1 MLDAQR
7 QGIKIAAK
15 SNVDQHIEVK
25 SVVVPYSVAKRVF
38 GKEIAETHIV
48 VQLAI
53 SNSSPSMAFVL
64 HNAFIDF
71 SKVGNEPSAGL
82 FGLFGGEPALSQ
94 GRNGS
99 ATSRISSVESR
110 VARGQ
115 LLDAQQTTGRNIT
128 MRVLTTLGS
137 IAAGYS
143 FSFGEKGIAKGIAAF
158 NGNVVPGVAY
168 AWPDLTVAQINRISD
183 FGYQTNKLIPKEGG
197 EIVVCF
203 FPIADFLTPGF
214 QQIFKKA
221 PAALFTPLQ
230 MIKDKSIKS
239 LVYKNLK
246 LETLDVEAIETILPC
261 FQLLTAAAKV
271 KSEPPADPANEKQDK
286 PRRPVSDPAIT
297 FAAQELKGAV
307 MDDCRT
313 TFKSNIK
320 ALTQLLYLQNLSF
333 DNLLV
338 EVDGIMTVDVRQV
351 PARIAGVTFE
361 GADNTPQLW
370 AAPGTVKG
378 KIEGEYL
385 ANGTLKI
392 LETAALGIED
402 VTVDTAN
409 ATDRLLPF
417 SFKVTKAI
425 PSGSK
430 LTFVVDR
437 KFDAN
442 QTTTSTVSSMK
453 FEYVVGYVLTGPVVT
468 KVAQEDATVTLT
480 GANLFNTTETPL
492 KLSLT
497 NSRDS
502 KKVVDI
508 KPKDGATATSLT
520 FDLPASLD
528 AGCWIIKLATG
539 TMQAPAIDKLAAK
552 LPASKLSTA
561 KREGTVL
568 NVEGE
573 GFLDTAA
580 CGAPLRFKARLASGD
595 LIELKP
601 KSETTVKKA
610 AFDIPDELKKVKWQL
625 ELWQGDKEQKP
636 SLTVEAPTAP

>member
-1 MLDAQR
+1 MTLQIRYLIPLLLGCAASLPAQRAADNAAIEKGMLDAQR
-7 QGIKIAAK
+7 QGIPIATK
-15 SNVDQHIEVK
+15 NNVGEHIRVK
-25 SVVVPYSVAKRVF
+25 SVVIPYSVAKRVF

-53 SNSSPSMAFVL
+53 SNSSPAMAFVL
-64 HNAFIDF
+64 HNAYIDF
-71 SKVGNEPSAGL
+71 SKVGNEPSPGIS
-82 FGLFGGEPALSQ
+82 GLFGGEPESSS

-115 LLDAQQTTGRNIT
+115 LLDAQQTTARNIT

-158 NGNVVPGVAY
+158 NGNIVPGVAY

-239 LVYKNLK
+239 LVFKNLNFK
-246 LETLDVEAIETILPC
+246 TSDVEDIEKILPC
-261 FQLLTAAAKV
+261 FQLLSAATKV
-271 KSEPPADPANEKQDK
+271 KSDSSMDKQNLQ
-286 PRRPVSDPAIT
+286 RRPVSDDGVVAVTQTLKNAVIADCTAT
-297 FAAQELKGAV
+297 FA
-307 MDDCRT
+307 T
-313 TFKSNIK
+313 NTK

-333 DNLLV
+333 ENLLV

-351 PARIAGVTFE
+351 PARIAGVSFD
-361 GADNTPQLW
+361 GAENAPQLW
-370 AAPGTVKG
+370 AAPGSLKG

-385 ANGTLKI
+385 TNGTLKI
-392 LETAALGIED
+392 VEANALGIED
-402 VTVDTAN
+402 ITVDAAK

-417 SFKVTKAI
+417 SFKSTKPI

-430 LTFVVDR
+430 LTFVVER
-437 KFDAN
+437 KFDPN

-453 FEYVVGYVLTGPVVT
+453 FEYVVAYVLTGPIVT

-502 KKVVDI
+502 KKVVDA
-508 KPKDGATATSLT
+508 KPKDGATATSLS

-528 AGCWIIKLATG
+528 AGCYRDHAGSCHRQTCR
-539 TMQAPAIDKLAAK
+539 Q
-552 LPASKLSTA
+552 
-561 KREGTVL
+561 
-568 NVEGE
+568 
-573 GFLDTAA
+573 
-580 CGAPLRFKARLASGD
+580 ASGKQVVR
-595 LIELKP
+595 LK
-601 KSETTVKKA
+601 TGRHGA
-610 AFDIPDELKKVKWQL
+610 
-625 ELWQGDKEQKP
+625 
-636 SLTVEAPTAP
+636 